1 MSRCVNRVLGLGCGR
16 DAEAGSRLCGH
27 CSKMVFGP
35 VWKDPVPWPVLAAVV
50 LLVILAISCAIASAQ
65 EARVLT
71 LNSGDACDA
80 KAAWTNL
87 QDAQKRWEEVQEHVR
102 KKYLQVHYG
111 DPEAGSEIVGLTSGT
126 GTLLFSG
133 HATFTNYTPTN
144 EEVVAMAERERQR
157 ERLATYGRKGWEGG
171 FQFTNDFKFI
181 VPKSG
186 GNSTSNCVFQGGNA
200 GVWCG
205 STILTPAVAN

>member
-1 MSRCVNRVLGLGCGR
+1 MKRVVLVIGLFLAVGLG
-16 DAEAGSRLCGH
+16 
-27 CSKMVFGP
+27 
-35 VWKDPVPWPVLAAVV
+35 
-50 LLVILAISCAIASAQ
+50 AQ

-126 GTLLFSG
+126 GTILFSG
-133 HATFTNYTPTN
+133 TANFTSNPTN
-144 EEVVAMAERERQR
+144 EEVIAAAERERQR
-157 ERLATYGRKGWEGG
+157 ERLATYSRKGWEGG

-181 VPKSG
+181 VPKGSWNTTATFPCG
-186 GNSTSNCVFQGGNA
+186 GGSTGG
-200 GVWCG
+200 WCG
-205 STILTPAVAN
+205 GCGTTIFTPAVAN